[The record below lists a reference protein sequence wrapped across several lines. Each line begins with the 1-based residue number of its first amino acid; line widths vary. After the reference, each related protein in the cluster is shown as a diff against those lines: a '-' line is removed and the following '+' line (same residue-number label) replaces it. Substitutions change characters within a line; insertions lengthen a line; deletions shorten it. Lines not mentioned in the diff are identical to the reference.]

1 MLQRRLFA
9 VIPSLLLTALLPGC
23 SDQQC
28 PVRVASD
35 GHILNFLPFDL
46 AMAKGF
52 FQEEGLDLEV
62 TYLTGG
68 TTTAQALLAGQ
79 VDFSLNAIDHA
90 FKAAARGKDNLRMVA
105 LMNRVPGMVLVVDSR
120 YRDTIRDIGDL
131 VGKRLGVTSKGSGTH
146 MVLNFLLARRGV
158 DPQSVTVVKAGTSTF
173 PPPWGMGKSTAGSPS
188 NPSLRS

>member
-1 MLQRRLFA
+1 MTQRRLFP
-9 VIPSLLLTALLPGC
+9 VIPLLVLTVFLLGC
-23 SDQQC
+23 SEQQR
-28 PVRVASD
+28 PVRVASG

-46 AMAKGF
+46 ALAKGF
-52 FQEEGLDLEV
+52 FQAEGLDLEV

-146 MVLNFLLARRGV
+146 MVLNFLLAQKGV

-173 PPPWGMGKSTAGSPS
+173 PPPWRTERSTAASPS
-188 NPSLRS
+188 NPLLRS